1 MKKLFIFP
9 IRIYQMVISPMLGQ
23 NCRHV
28 PTCSHYAI
36 EAIQEWGA
44 IKGMWLGI
52 KRIAKCNP
60 WGTKGLDPV
69 PKKNKS

>member
-1 MKKLFIFP
+1 KKLFIFP